1 MSKPGYRRVS
11 EPDIVVDRPRAKS
24 RLRSGM
30 RIGFVVLGVVLLG
43 LSILQLEALA
53 RVSPGPASGAAAMAG
68 LHASSAPTSTI
79 LGAIFLPLAAALSFI
94 AFAVSRTQAAIR

>member
-30 RIGFVVLGVVLLG
+30 RIGFVVL
-43 LSILQLEALA
+43 QLEALA
-53 RVSPGPASGAAAMAG
+53 GVSPGPASGAAAMAG